1 MFSSVSHNVSRR
13 GLLSGIAMMVFTD
26 HNLFTSGMLLRGG
39 KRCRSDSDPEGD
51 SMDGN
56 DGTSKLRS
64 GKRFRRES
72 DAFYKILFTE
82 FTHGAKG
89 TFTFTDGSVYEGDLD
104 PNNLHISANG
114 NGKLA
119 WPNGDIYEGHFQ
131 NGLIHGK
138 GKFTWANGDI
148 YQGQY
153 KDAQRH
159 GWGKLSWANGDVYE
173 GQYQDDQWNGN
184 GKLTLDNGDVYEG
197 QFENG
202 QKHGNGKF
210 TWADGD
216 VYEKFQIWRTK
227 LSAAYISP
235 GGGCVGKKDSVG
247 RVELAFGCLIYFS
260 AR

>member
-1 MFSSVSHNVSRR
+1 MIFASK
-13 GLLSGIAMMVFTD
+13 FKFFFD
-26 HNLFTSGMLLRGG
+26 QNLDFVLGN
-39 KRCRSDSDPEGD
+39 
-51 SMDGN
+51 GN
-56 DGTSKLRS
+56 DGKSKLRS

-72 DAFYKILFTE
+72 PDAFYKILFTE

-104 PNNLHISANG
+104 PNNLHISAHG

-119 WPNGDIYEGHFQ
+119 WPNGDFYEGQFQ
-131 NGLIHGK
+131 NGLMHGK

-159 GWGKLSWANGDVYE
+159 GWGKLSWANGDM
-173 GQYQDDQWNGN
+173 
-184 GKLTLDNGDVYEG
+184 YEG

-210 TWADGD
+210 TLADGD